1 METNQRWQIT
11 DDQGWELFNTLQDF
25 SMANNL
31 ADKYPEPL
39 ERRKQQFATE
49 AISNGVF
56 PLDDHLL
63 ERLLPKFAG
72 RPTLMGDRKSITLYP
87 GAIDVNENTPI
98 NVKNR
103 SSKVTAEIEIVDPSN
118 TEGVIM
124 AKGGRFGG

>member
-72 RPTLMGDRKSITLYP
+72 RPTLMGNRKSITLYP
-87 GAIDVNENTPI
+87 GAIDVKIHPLI
-98 NVKNR
+98 SRIDLAKSPQKSR
-103 SSKVTAEIEIVDPSN
+103 LSIP
-118 TEGVIM
+118 VIP
-124 AKGGRFGG
+124 RE